1 MNRMI
6 PKIGSV
12 IVTLT
17 VFFFAVFLI
26 TGFSNGQYFVCSLLP
41 IGYIMMSAGIQNESS
56 PDRRVAANTGLVLA
70 AVYALLVLL
79 VYFSQNT
86 YVAQNDLNE
95 QAESILRFKH
105 GSLTFC
111 YDLLGYGMMAL
122 STFFLGLSM
131 QPDNKPDKWLK
142 WLLMIHGAFFPG
154 CFFMPMTGVF
164 SGSSGSGGSG
174 GTVALVAWCVYF
186 LPIGI
191 LAFMHFGKKSE

>member
-1 MNRMI
+1 
-6 PKIGSV
+6 
-12 IVTLT
+12 
-17 VFFFAVFLI
+17 
-26 TGFSNGQYFVCSLLP
+26 
-41 IGYIMMSAGIQNESS
+41 MMSAGIQNESS

-95 QAESILRFKH
+95 QAESILRFKP

>member
-95 QAESILRFKH
+95 QAESILRFKP

>member
-12 IVTLT
+12 IVTVT

-95 QAESILRFKH
+95 QAESILRFKP

-191 LAFMHFGKKSE
+191 LAFMHFGKRSE